1 MSCART
7 PSWSRGRGQG
17 VRSRGRRLL
26 DRILFVAASLTVVF
40 ELPLSDVTVV
50 DGEKA
55 VLERRVAVTPAA
67 EVAWYVE
74 NVSDPADVTRER
86 FDDDRETSRVGNRG
100 PETRGS
106 PRRR

>member
-1 MSCART
+1 MRGDT
-7 PSWSRGRGQG
+7 IVEQKTQSRRSFTKTRQNSVRCG
-17 VRSRGRRLL
+17 VPYSRLRAAAVRRDGRR
-26 DRILFVAASLTVVF
+26 RR
-40 ELPLSDVTVV
+40 E
-50 DGEKA
+50 
-55 VLERRVAVTPAA
+55 VLECRVAVTPAA

-86 FDDDRETSRVGNRG
+86 FDDERETSRVGNRG